1 MGITDEKVDIL
12 DFPEVIEQLVKCVIW
27 VWSNHVHMFHQQL
40 YTSSNS
46 IIIIVVVIIITII
59 IFVIII
65 VAVIIIIDSI
75 SIISSS
81 QMANA

>member
-12 DFPEVIEQLVKCVIW
+12 NFPEVIEQLVKCVIW

-40 YTSSNS
+40 YTCSNS
-46 IIIIVVVIIITII
+46 I
-59 IFVIII
+59 III